1 MWGGAMGDDALFVNL
16 KQRGPIPL
24 NVELT
29 CAAGDVVALVGP
41 SGSGKTTILR
51 TIAGLYRPSD
61 GRVVV
66 NGSKWLDTLNKIN
79 LPPHRRRAGLVFQN
93 YALFPHMTALG
104 NVVAALGHLPRE
116 KRAARAHKLL
126 ELAHLSGLER
136 RRPAELSGGQ
146 QQRVAVAR
154 ALARDPDVLLLD
166 EPFSAVD
173 RVTRRRLYEE
183 LRELSR
189 SFPIPTVFVTH
200 DFDEAARVANRMCLL
215 DRGTIIQT
223 GTPRDVLAR
232 PTSAQAARLVDLKNL
247 FNARIVGHEG
257 VRTILDWNG
266 RRLEAP
272 RTDSRESGM
281 TVAWVIPGTHVLLS
295 RSDLDEADETPN
307 RFTGTIR
314 ELVHLSESLFVKVSL
329 EGPDAPVLALT
340 LPAHYARRTGI
351 GINSSV
357 TLALM
362 PDGIHIMDREANA
375 NHAKERTFGTD
386 G

>member
-1 MWGGAMGDDALFVNL
+1 MGDDALFVNL

-51 TIAGLYRPSD
+51 AIAGLYRPSD

-66 NGSKWLDTLNKIN
+66 NGSTWLDTLNKIN

-104 NVVAALGHLPRE
+104 NVAAALGHLPRE
-116 KRAARAHKLL
+116 KRATRAHELL
-126 ELAHLSGLER
+126 ELAYLSGLER
-136 RRPAELSGGQ
+136 RKPAELSGGQ

-189 SFPIPTVFVTH
+189 SFPIPIMFVTH

-215 DRGTIIQT
+215 DRGTILQT

-232 PTSAQAARLVDLKNL
+232 PASAQAARLVDLKNL
-247 FNARIVGHEG
+247 FEARIVGHEG
-257 VRTILDWNG
+257 ARTLLDWNG

-272 RTDSRESGM
+272 RIDSRESGL
-281 TVAWVIPGTHVLLS
+281 TVAWAIPGTQVLLS
-295 RSDLDEADETPN
+295 RSDLDEADWTPN
-307 RFTGTIR
+307 RFAGTIR
-314 ELVHLSESLFVKVSL
+314 ELVQLSESLLVMVSL

-340 LPAHYARRTGI
+340 LPAHYALRTGL
-351 GINSSV
+351 GINSPV
-357 TLALM
+357 TLALI

-375 NHAKERTFGTD
+375 NPAKQKTFGTD

>member
-1 MWGGAMGDDALFVNL
+1 M
-16 KQRGPIPL
+16 
-24 NVELT
+24 
-29 CAAGDVVALVGP
+29 
-41 SGSGKTTILR
+41 LR
-51 TIAGLYRPSD
+51 LR
-61 GRVVV
+61 
-66 NGSKWLDTLNKIN
+66 
-79 LPPHRRRAGLVFQN
+79 F
-93 YALFPHMTALG
+93 
-104 NVVAALGHLPRE
+104 GHLPPE

-189 SFPIPTVFVTH
+189 SFPIPIVFVTH
-200 DFDEAARVANRMCLL
+200 ADFDEAARVANRMCLL

-232 PTSAQAARLVDLKNL
+232 PASAQAARLVDLKNL
-247 FNARIVGHEG
+247 FEARIVGHEG
-257 VRTILDWNG
+257 VRTLLDWNG

-272 RTDSRESGM
+272 RTNSRESGM
-281 TVAWVIPGTHVLLS
+281 TVAWVIPGTQVLLS
-295 RSDLDEADETPN
+295 RSDLDEADGTPN

-314 ELVHLSESLFVKVSL
+314 ELVHLSESLFVMVTF

-351 GINSSV
+351 GINSTV
-357 TLALM
+357 TLALL

-375 NHAKERTFGTD
+375 RPDERKDFRY
-386 G
+386 